1 MDKWCGDMSDVK
13 NGWDDN
19 GYFNALSLKDKDY
32 RQLNYVNGNW
42 FGFVIREW
50 SNGKLHY
57 IGLFIDYKI
66 FGWYEEYNQ
75 DGSIDTEWSGFY
87 IRDVKI

>member
-1 MDKWCGDMSDVK
+1 MSDVK
-13 NGWDDN
+13 NGWYDN

-50 SNGKLHY
+50 SNGNLSE
-57 IGLFIDYKI
+57 IGLRINGKI
-66 FGWYEEYNQ
+66 FGWYEEYNK
-75 DGSIDTEWSGFY
+75 DGSINPVHSGFLLNG
-87 IRDVKI
+87 RNT